1 MKKIFLIGML
11 FVCAGAWAIPAR
23 KDGKMMRA
31 ADGTEKMVYMHGNE
45 DMHYLTDENGVW
57 LDASTLLPMSEAA
70 KSEKLKV
77 KSERAARRVAQQ
89 TGIDRLLAPKGPV
102 ILVNFS
108 DTAFTY
114 SKESMIE
121 WATAEDFHEDGAT
134 GSIREYFYDA
144 SFGQYNL
151 QLDFYG
157 PVTVSK
163 SQAYYGQND
172 GNDNDMHPGEMV
184 REACQLAHDSCGL
197 DFSQYDY
204 NGDGDVDWVV
214 VVYAGKGE
222 ADSYIENTIWPHQY
236 LLSWTGN
243 DITLDGKTIDRYCC
257 TNEIDGTIGGRAG
270 IGVFVHEF
278 SHILGLPD
286 LYPTVKG
293 ADYKTLT
300 NWDIMDYGVYNND
313 LKTPPM
319 YSAYERWWMGWME
332 PTLLTEA
339 ADVTLLELNA
349 GQGAGYLT
357 DNGTAVDNILSP
369 YPSVFYMLENRQQ
382 SGWDEYLPGHGL
394 LITKVNYHYNWW
406 RGNSVNNS
414 ENNMG
419 VDIIEADGLTPDYDK
434 KHRDNGYFGKQGDVY
449 PYGSVTSFTQV
460 TNYQLTEIAET
471 NGEITFKLNGGGAPT
486 VLSVEEAKK
495 EQVATKILRNGQ
507 VIIVRGNKEYT
518 ILGYEN
524 HQL

>member
-1 MKKIFLIGML
+1 MKKIFLIGMI
-11 FVCAGAWAIPAR
+11 FACAGAWAIPAR
-23 KDGKMMRA
+23 RDGKMMRA

-45 DMHYLTDENGVW
+45 DMHYLTDEAGVW
-57 LDASTLLPMSEAA
+57 LDEETLEPLDEAV
-70 KSEKLKV
+70 KSEKLRA
-77 KSERAARRVAQQ
+77 KSERMQRKAAQA
-89 TGIDRLLAPKGPV
+89 TGVDRLLAPKGPV

-108 DTAFTY
+108 DTAFTH
-114 SKESMIE
+114 SKESMVE
-121 WATAEDFHEDGAT
+121 WAMAEDFHEDGAT

-151 QLDFYG
+151 ELDFYG

-172 GNDNDMHPGEMV
+172 GNGNDKHPGEMV
-184 REACQLAHDSCGL
+184 REACELAHQQCGL

-204 NGDGDVDWVV
+204 NGDKEVDWVV

-222 ADSYIENTIWPHQY
+222 ADSYIANTIWPHQHV
-236 LLSWTGN
+236 LSASSN
-243 DITLDGKTIDRYCC
+243 KIQLDGKWINRYCC

-286 LYPTVKG
+286 LYPTDNGVH
-293 ADYKTLT
+293 KTLT
-300 NWDIMDYGVYNND
+300 DWDIMDYGVYNND

-332 PTLLTEA
+332 PTLMKEA
-339 ADVTLLELNA
+339 SDVTLLELNA

-357 DNGTAVDNILSP
+357 ANGEAVDNILSP
-369 YPSVFYMLENRQQ
+369 YPTVFYMLENRQQ
-382 SGWDEYLPGHGL
+382 NGWDEYLPGHGL
-394 LITKVNYHYNWW
+394 LITKVNYRYNWW
-406 RGNSVNNS
+406 SGNTVNNS
-414 ENNMG
+414 ANNMG
-419 VDIIEADGLTPDYDK
+419 VDILEADGLTPSYDK
-434 KHRDNGYFGKQGDVY
+434 NNRENGYFGKQGDAY
-449 PYGSVTSFTQV
+449 PYGTVTSFTQV
-460 TNYQLTEIAET
+460 TNYQVTDIAEM
-471 NGEITFKLNGGGAPT
+471 NGEITFKLNGGGSPT

-495 EQVATKILRNGQ
+495 EQVATKILRDGQ
-507 VIIVRGNKEYT
+507 VIIVRGGKEYT

>member
-1 MKKIFLIGML
+1 MRKIFLIG
-11 FVCAGAWAIPAR
+11 FIFACAGAWAIPAKR
-23 KDGKMMRA
+23 DGRMMRA
-31 ADGTEKMVYMHGNE
+31 VDGTEKMVYMHGNE
-45 DMHYLTDENGVW
+45 DMHYLTDEAGVW
-57 LDASTLLPMSEAA
+57 LDEETLLPMTEEA
-70 KSEKLKV
+70 KRSKLQV
-77 KSERAARRVAQQ
+77 KSERMQRRAAQQ

-108 DTAFTY
+108 DTVFTY
-114 SKESMIE
+114 SKASMVA

-163 SQAYYGQND
+163 SQAYYGKNN
-172 GNDNDMHPGEMV
+172 GNGNDMHPGEMV
-184 REACQLAHDSCGL
+184 AEACRLAHDSCGL

-204 NGDGDVDWVV
+204 NNDGEVDWVV

-222 ADSYIENTIWPHQY
+222 ADSYITNTIWPHQY
-236 LLSWTGN
+236 MLSYTGEQ
-243 DITLDGKTIDRYCC
+243 IKLDGKWVNRYCC

-286 LYPTVKG
+286 LYPTNNG
-293 ADYKTLT
+293 NHKTLT

-319 YSAYERWWMGWME
+319 YSAYERWWMGWMT
-332 PTLLTEA
+332 PTHLTQPS
-339 ADVTLLELNA
+339 DVTVLELNA

-357 DNGTAVDNILSP
+357 ENGTAIDNILSP
-369 YPSVFYMLENRQQ
+369 YPTVFYMLENRQQ
-382 SGWDEYLPGHGL
+382 SGWDEYIPGHGL
-394 LITKVNYHYNWW
+394 LITKVNYKYNWW
-406 RGNSVNNS
+406 SGNTVNNS
-414 ENNMG
+414 ANNMG
-419 VDIIEADGLTPDYDK
+419 VDILEADGLTPDYDK
-434 KHRDNGYFGKQGDVY
+434 NHKDNGYFGKQGDAY
-449 PYGSVTSFTQV
+449 PYQNVTSFTQV
-460 TNYQLTEIAET
+460 TNYQLTDITET
-471 NGEITFKLNGGGAPT
+471 NGVITFKLNGGGEPT
-486 VLSVEEAKK
+486 VLSIEEAKK
-495 EQVATKILRNGQ
+495 EHVATKILRNGQ
-507 VIIVRGNKEYT
+507 VVIVRGNKEYT